1 VAEALIE
8 RRATPRTSPVAWSG
22 LERARLRPGRTA
34 HIVDLSAGGALIET
48 DWRLLPG
55 ARVEL
60 QLGDSTSRFTVAGR
74 ILRCH
79 VTLLGRERIRYRGA
93 VVFEQRLALGQPGED
108 PSMSQREDAR
118 TLSNAATGKTS

>member
-1 VAEALIE
+1 VAEALTE
-8 RRATPRTSPVAWSG
+8 RRATPRTAPVAWSG

-93 VVFEQRLALGQPGED
+93 VVFEQRVALED
-108 PSMSQREDAR
+108 PSMSQREDAK
-118 TLSNAATGKTS
+118 TLSDFF